1 MSTVCLARLSEA
13 EDRHGRKRNNSST
26 SPEIPQRLTF
36 SSWGPGY
43 QGPAGIKE
51 RKQIPQYILVICL
64 NPKNKENP
72 CFFYKEWEPPCALG
86 REGNLTDP
94 NTASALFLDMSL
106 YLISL
111 AHSCFFCD
119 ADRRLHGEEL
129 VSYCWIKKSVCASL
143 FSPLV
148 WSLLPSGSVTH
159 FLFSSSVRALQIFLW
174 FQCHLGESW

>member
-1 MSTVCLARLSEA
+1 MSTVCLARLLEA

-86 REGNLTDP
+86 REGNLTGLTDP

-129 VSYCWIKKSVCASL
+129 VSYCWYLEVSL
-143 FSPLV
+143 RFFVLSFSLI
-148 WSLLPSGSVTH
+148 PSAFWFSDT
-159 FLFSSSVRALQIFLW
+159 LFV
-174 FQCHLGESW
+174 FQLS